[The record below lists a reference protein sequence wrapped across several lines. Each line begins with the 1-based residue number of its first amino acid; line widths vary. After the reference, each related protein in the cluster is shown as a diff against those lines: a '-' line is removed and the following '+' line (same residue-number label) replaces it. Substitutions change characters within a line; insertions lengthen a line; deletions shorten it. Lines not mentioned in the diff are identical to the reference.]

1 MTTRRL
7 MALVLCGLLPA
18 WSMAAPL
25 ETGSFGAPVTDQA
38 LSNYRGARDITFNLQ
53 DTEAQ
58 LYNNQAIATMS
69 GTNQVAGSAL
79 ANSSGMSTVI
89 QNSGNNVVI
98 QSATIVN
105 VKLQ

>member
-1 MTTRRL
+1 MKRQRSI
-7 MALVLCGLLPA
+7 ALAILASLPVLV
-18 WSMAAPL
+18 MAAPPQTTSL
-25 ETGSFGAPVTDQA
+25 GTPVAESA

-53 DTEAQ
+53 DTDAQ
-58 LYNNQAIATMS
+58 LYNNQAVNTVS
-69 GTNQVAGSAL
+69 GANQVTGSAFSG
-79 ANSSGMSTVI
+79 ANGFSTVI

>member
-7 MALVLCGLLPA
+7 MTLMLLGISSTCA
-18 WSMAAPL
+18 VAAAPQA
-25 ETGSFGAPVTDQA
+25 EPFGAPVPDQT
-38 LSNYRGARDITFNLQ
+38 LSSYRGARDITFNLQ